1 MSFSNL
7 RPGSPIYILNK
18 EGVPS
23 VEIGTIVSVTS
34 PTPQFGLPQTMTVDL
49 MIKVGDKT
57 GPFPRVPAHADVDE
71 YKSNGVPTPYV
82 LATSKEAMN
91 AEVNR
96 LREQA
101 VGVINSVDY
110 NRQVIAA
117 CDEMLK
123 TLNPEYA
130 EKQRQEAE
138 IAELK
143 TQLATQQAQ
152 MATQQSQMAELIALL
167 KGDTGAKE
175 EKPSKNK

>member
-1 MSFSNL
+1 M
-7 RPGSPIYILNK
+7 
-18 EGVPS
+18 
-23 VEIGTIVSVTS
+23 EIGTIVSVTS

-71 YKSNGVPTPYV
+71 YKNNGVPTPYV
-82 LATSKEAMN
+82 LATNKDSMN

-130 EKQRQEAE
+130 AKQRQEAE

-143 TQLATQQAQ
+143 SQLATQQAQ

-167 KGDTGAKE
+167 KGESGGKE
-175 EKPSKNK
+175 EKTAKTK